1 MNLTQWLE
9 RFRDDPAAAKNI
21 SFWHTT
27 PARPARYEPFP
38 EWLDQ
43 RVADALKRRGIWQ
56 LYCHQRAAVDLSRQG
71 RNVTVVTP
79 TASGKTLCYN
89 LPVLSRILEDP
100 TARAIY
106 LFPTKALAADQV
118 SELYELVGEAG
129 LDVKTFTYDGDT
141 PPAARKAVRTAG
153 HIVVTN
159 PDMLHSGIL
168 PHHTKWVKLFE
179 NLQYIVIDEV
189 HTYRGVFGSHLANVL
204 RRLKR
209 ICEFYGSHPQFICC
223 SATIANPQELAQQ
236 ITGVDMAL
244 VDDNG
249 APQGERHFIFYNPP
263 VVNEQLGIR
272 ASSVQEAR
280 RVAANLIVNG
290 ISTITFARSRVAM
303 EVLTSHLKELV
314 RGKLGDSNL
323 VRGYRGGYLPT
334 ERRAIERGL
343 REGSVRGVVST
354 NALELG
360 IDIGSLDACVLCGYP
375 GTVASTWQQ
384 SGRAGRRQGVS
395 ATVFI
400 ANSSPLNQFMMKH
413 PEYFLSRPPEHGLIN
428 PDNLYILLSHIKCA
442 AFELSFQDGETYGG
456 REQGEILHFL
466 EDAGILRHVG
476 PVWHWSAEEFPANE
490 IGLRSASNENF
501 IIVDVS
507 QPSHRVIGEMD
518 RYAAPMLLHDE
529 AIYLHEGQQYQVEKL
544 DFPNK
549 KAYVKSVD
557 VEYYTDAD
565 LSVNLRVLDC
575 IKSAQSTAV
584 AERNWGEVLVTSLV
598 TIFKK
603 MRLETHENIGWG
615 KVHLPELEM
624 HTTAYWMSMDEGLFR
639 RYGADALEGGMLG
652 IANLISN
659 IAPVYLMCD
668 PRDISVFPQ
677 AKSPYTGKPT
687 IYIYDTIPGGMG
699 LSEKLFDM
707 HADVLAECARMVR
720 ECPCPAGCPSCVGP
734 DGSDKRV
741 VLKILD
747 ELCTQVTRDSG
758 AVAPL

>member
-1 MNLTQWLE
+1 MNLVQWLE
-9 RFRDDPAAAKNI
+9 RFRDDPVMTRNTA
-21 SFWHTT
+21 FWHTT

-38 EWLDQ
+38 DWLDEN
-43 RVADALKRRGIWQ
+43 VAGALKRRGIWQ
-56 LYCHQRAAVDLSRQG
+56 LYCHQKAAVEHAHAG
-71 RNVTVVTP
+71 RHVCVVTP

-89 LPVLSRILEDP
+89 LPVLDGILRDP

-118 SELYELVGEAG
+118 SELYELIGEAG
-129 LDVKTFTYDGDT
+129 LDIKTFTYDGDT
-141 PPAARKAVRTAG
+141 PPAARKAVRSAG

-179 NLQYIVIDEV
+179 NLKYIVIDEV

-204 RRLKR
+204 RRLMR
-209 ICEFYGSHPQFICC
+209 ICAFYGSHPQFICC
-223 SATIANPQELAQQ
+223 SATIANPQELAEQ
-236 ITGVDMAL
+236 ITGVPMAL

-249 APQGERHFIFYNPP
+249 APSGERHFIFYNPP

-272 ASSVQEAR
+272 ASSVLEAR
-280 RVAANLIVNG
+280 RVASSLIVNG

-303 EVLTSHLKELV
+303 EVLTTYLKDLV
-314 RGKLGDSNL
+314 KDKLGDSNL
-323 VRGYRGGYLPT
+323 VRGYRGGYLPS
-334 ERRAIERGL
+334 ERRAIEKGL

-400 ANSSPLNQFMMKH
+400 ANSSPLNQFLMKH

-442 AFELSFQDGETYGG
+442 AFELSFQDGDIYGG
-456 REQGEILHFL
+456 MEREEILRFL
-466 EDAGILRHVG
+466 QDAGIVRHVG

-490 IGLRSASNENF
+490 ISLRSASNENF
-501 IIVDVS
+501 IIVDIS

-518 RYAAPMLLHDE
+518 RFAAPMLLHDE

-549 KAYVKSVD
+549 KAYVKPVD

-575 IKSAQSTAV
+575 IKSDVTAV
-584 AERNWGEVLVTSLV
+584 VERNWGEVLVTSLV
-598 TIFKK
+598 TMFKK
-603 MRLETHENIGWG
+603 MRLENHENIGWG

-624 HTTAYWMSMDEGLFR
+624 HTTAYWMSFEEGLFR
-639 RYGADALEGGMLG
+639 QYGADALEGGMLG
-652 IANLISN
+652 VANLISN

-668 PRDISVFPQ
+668 PNDISVFPQ
-677 AKSPYTGKPT
+677 VKSPYTGKPT

-707 HADVLAECARMVR
+707 HAEVLEQCARVVR

-734 DGSDKRV
+734 DGADKRT

-747 ELCTQVTRDSG
+747 ELCANAAG
-758 AVAPL
+758 ASV